1 MTMLRI
7 FAFILCYF
15 FARVAISDKS
25 PFIPTASDENVTRI
39 GHVNPITLAYE

>member
-15 FARVAISDKS
+15 FARVAISNKS
-25 PFIPTASDENVTRI
+25 PFNLSNTEENPHRI
-39 GHVNPITLAYE
+39 GHPHTISLAYD